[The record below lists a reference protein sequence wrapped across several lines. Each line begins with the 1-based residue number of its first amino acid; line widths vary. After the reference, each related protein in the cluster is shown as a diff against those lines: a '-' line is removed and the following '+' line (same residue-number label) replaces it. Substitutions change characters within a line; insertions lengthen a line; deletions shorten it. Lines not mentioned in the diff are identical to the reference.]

1 MTDAIARRVVV
12 GGSVQGVFFRDST
25 RREAL
30 RLGVTGWVRNCAD
43 GTVEAHFEGR
53 PDAVD
58 ALVQWCSEGPR
69 HAEVRDVRVSEV
81 DVEGPSAFVVQ

>member
-1 MTDAIARRVVV
+1 MTDAIARRVAV

-30 RLGVTGWVRNCAD
+30 RLGVAGWVRNCAD

-53 PDAVD
+53 PEAVD
-58 ALVQWCSEGPR
+58 ALVQWCREGPR
-69 HAEVRDVRVSEV
+69 HAEVRDVRVSEA
-81 DVEGPSAFVVQ
+81 DVEGMNGFTVR

>member
-25 RREAL
+25 RREAV
-30 RLGVTGWVRNCAD
+30 RLGVAGWVRNCAD
-43 GTVEAHFEGR
+43 GTVQAHVEGD

-58 ALVQWCSEGPR
+58 ALVRWCT
-69 HAEVRDVRVSEV
+69 
-81 DVEGPSAFVVQ
+81 EGPSHADVADVDVGEAEVEGMSAFTVR